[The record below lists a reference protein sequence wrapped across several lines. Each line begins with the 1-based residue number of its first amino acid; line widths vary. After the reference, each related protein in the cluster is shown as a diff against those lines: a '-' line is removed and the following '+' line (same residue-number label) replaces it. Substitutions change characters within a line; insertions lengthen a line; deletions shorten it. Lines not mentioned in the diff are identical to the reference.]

1 MSNDLVVFEEQ
12 LKAVTPQ
19 FDDAL
24 GGRMPSARLIR
35 TVVISVGRVPK
46 LLQCNRQSLMNAAM
60 SFGVLGLEV
69 DGFTGQGYI
78 LPFAGVAQPLIGY
91 KGMNTI
97 GARSRLTIT
106 GAVVREGDDFKYA
119 KGTKP
124 FIHHEPLANNKGRI
138 IRAWAAAT
146 SLDRPPIVEVLDL
159 DELEET
165 KRRSPG
171 AKKSDSPWNDP
182 KIGYGAMC
190 EKTAKRRLARSTP
203 MNWASPEFQYAA
215 VMEEA
220 FEERGKHSYIA
231 PGRGVIIDGEDA
243 GPIAKR
249 EGDGGTPRL
258 EDLSGKKDDQE
269 LEAWKI
275 EGREAAEHG
284 TAILSSWW
292 SRMSPRARA
301 ALQKMKDEVLKP
313 MAAKA
318 DEEANNQ

>member
-1 MSNDLVVFEEQ
+1 MSNDLVLFEQ
-12 LKAVTPQ
+12 QMKAVTPQ
-19 FDDAL
+19 FADVL
-24 GGRMPSARLIR
+24 GNRMPPERLIR
-35 TVVISVGRVPK
+35 TVLMACEKVPK
-46 LLQCNRQSLMNAAM
+46 LLQCNRQSLMNAGM
-60 SFGVLGLEV
+60 TFGVLALEV
-69 DGFTGQGYI
+69 DGVTGQGYI
-78 LPFAGVAQPLIGY
+78 LPFANVAQPVIGY
-91 KGMNTI
+91 KGYNTI
-97 GARSRLTIT
+97 AGRGGITIT
-106 GAVVREGDDFKYA
+106 GAVVREGDEFDWS
-119 KGTKP
+119 KGTKA
-124 FIHHEPLANNKGRI
+124 FVRHKAKLDNRGRI
-138 IRAWAAAT
+138 IAAWSHAEANG
-146 SLDRPPIVEVLDL
+146 RPPIVEVMGIGDL
-159 DELEET
+159 EDV
-165 KRRSPG
+165 RARSPG
-171 AKKSDSPWNDP
+171 AKKADSPWNDP
-182 KIGYGAMC
+182 KIGLPAMY
-190 EKTAKRRLARSTP
+190 EKTVKRRLARSTP

-301 ALQKMKDEVLKP
+301 ALQKMKDEELKP

-318 DEEANNQ
+318 DAEIASQ